1 MDAGSG
7 TRFIDKITNN
17 DRQTAAFDSYIVATR
32 KEDGGGGRGER
43 KKNEETEK
51 M

>member
-32 KEDGGGGRGER
+32 KEDGGGGGGR